1 MRRRVIKPQ
10 NLEALIH
17 AVRDVVFLHVGVG
30 RVFVDPWE
38 AKIMAN
44 LRAAYD
50 SCAADRG
57 DMTTDQL
64 FKGGPP

>member
-1 MRRRVIKPQ
+1 MSTSQGTKCDACA
-10 NLEALIH
+10 N
-17 AVRDVVFLHVGVG
+17 VFLHVGVG

-64 FKGGPP
+64 FKGGPS